1 MTDAVIIGGGH
12 NGLVCA
18 AYLAKAGRKVVVC
31 EARARPGGAAA
42 TEEIHPGYRAPACAH
57 ILHLMHP
64 KVIADLGL
72 ARHGLDYARR
82 DLATISLLPDGG
94 HLTLSSD
101 AAVTRESLAQFS
113 ARDAERYPAFRA
125 RMMRLAGAL
134 RAMLLT
140 TPPSVKPASWGERF
154 TYLKLGLGIRRLGRD
169 DMREL
174 LRIIGMNAADLLD
187 DNLESDALKGVLAF
201 DSVLGHALGPRSPNT
216 VFNLLFRAGGEAAG
230 KRGALAMPKGG
241 MGAVGEALAA
251 AVVAA
256 GGEVRI
262 AAPVERV
269 LVENG
274 RAVGVGLVGGEEIR
288 ADVVISNADPKR
300 TLLDLVGPDHLDTG
314 VMRRVRN
321 LRTNGVT
328 AKVNLALDGLPDFAG
343 LGEAVGGARLVIAP
357 TIDDVERAF
366 DDAKYGDIAAAPPLE
381 VTVPSLADPTLA
393 PQGGHV
399 VSVLVQSAP
408 YRLAE
413 GDWDARRDELGD
425 RVVAML
431 ATHAPGLAERIV
443 ARQVVTPLD
452 LERDYGMT
460 GGHWHHGEMGLDTVF
475 MLRPFPGA
483 GRYRLPVPGLYLCGA
498 GAHPGGGVMGAAGAN
513 AAREV
518 IADLGERSAA

>member
-31 EARARPGGAAA
+31 EARARPGGAVA
-42 TEEIHPGYRAPACAH
+42 TEEIHPGYHAPACAH

-72 ARHGLDYARR
+72 ARHGLDYSRR
-82 DLATISLLPDGG
+82 DLATISLLPDGR

-101 AAVTRESLAQFS
+101 AAATRDSLAQFS
-113 ARDAERYPAFRA
+113 VRDAERYPAFHA
-125 RMMRLAGAL
+125 RMARLAGAL
-134 RAMLLT
+134 RPMLLT
-140 TPPSVKPASWGERF
+140 TPPSVKPTSWGERF
-154 TYLKLGLGIRRLGRD
+154 SYLRLGLGIRRLGRD

-174 LRIIGMNAADLLD
+174 LRIVGMNAADLLD
-187 DNLESDALKGVLAF
+187 DNFEGAALKGALAL
-201 DSVLGHALGPRSPNT
+201 DSVLGNALGPRSPNT

-230 KRGALAMPKGG
+230 QRGALALPKGG
-241 MGAVGEALAA
+241 MGALGDALAA
-251 AVVAA
+251 AVKAA
-256 GGEVRI
+256 GGEVRTG
-262 AAPVERV
+262 APVERV
-269 LVENG
+269 LVEGG
-274 RAVGVGLVGGEEIR
+274 RAVGVVLAGGEEIR
-288 ADVVISNADPKR
+288 AEAVISNADPKR
-300 TLLDLVGPDHLDTG
+300 TLLGLVGADHLDTG

-321 LRTNGVT
+321 LRTNGMT
-328 AKVNLALDGLPDFAG
+328 AKVNLALDRLPDFAG
-343 LGEAVGGARLVIAP
+343 LGASAGDARLVLAP
-357 TIDDVERAF
+357 SIDDVERAF
-366 DDAKYGDIAAAPPLE
+366 DAAKYGDIPDAPPLE

-393 PQGGHV
+393 PPGGHI

-408 YRLAE
+408 YKLAE

-425 RVVAML
+425 RVVGLL
-431 ATHAPGLAERIV
+431 AGHAPGFAERIV

-460 GGHWHHGEMGLDTVF
+460 GGHWHHGELGLDTVF

-498 GAHPGGGVMGAAGAN
+498 GAHPGGGVIGAAGAN